1 MSNETQRFVAIIPVC
16 STPDKQK
23 NIALCMQKI
32 EEAATQGEADWICLP
47 EIFAFA
53 GRQSLDPAEQESD
66 ESPLIQELSA
76 IAKKL
81 EIVIIAGS
89 VHELNEEA
97 PSRPYNTSY
106 VFGRDGRILCKYRK
120 INLFTLRHHSG
131 AVVHDETDFF
141 TAGKDPV
148 IIDIDG
154 FRVGLAICFDLRFS
168 ALFQK
173 LSEAA
178 PLDAVFA
185 PSAFTK
191 STGKAHWHVL
201 NRARAIEFQCYMIS
215 PNQVGEHAPGK
226 FSFGHSLAVSPWGDL
241 LFDSEDSLNI
251 GYVTISRD
259 ALTKARAQIPM
270 DGARQLGFK

>member
-1 MSNETQRFVAIIPVC
+1 MSNETQRSVAIIPVC
-16 STPDKQK
+16 STPDKK
-23 NIALCMQKI
+23 RNIALCMQKI
-32 EEAATQGEADWICLP
+32 EEAATNGHADWVCLP

-53 GRQSLDPAEQESD
+53 GQQSIDPADQESD
-66 ESPLIQELSA
+66 ESALIKNLSA

-81 EIVIIAGS
+81 ELVIIAGS
-89 VHELNEEA
+89 VHELNEQA
-97 PSRPYNTSY
+97 PERPYNTCY
-106 VFGRDGRILCKYRK
+106 VFGRDGRVLCKYRK

-131 AVVHDETDFF
+131 VVVHDETEFF
-141 TAGKDPV
+141 TAGKDPM

-168 ALFQK
+168 VLFQK
-173 LSEAA
+173 YYEGG
-178 PLDAVFA
+178 PLDVVFA

-191 STGKAHWHVL
+191 STGRAHWHIL

-226 FSFGHSLAVSPWGDL
+226 YSYGHSLVVNPWGEV

-259 ALTKARAQIPM
+259 ALIKARAQIPM
-270 DGARQLGFK
+270 DGARHLDFK